1 MTCVG
6 CCVEEVWR
14 MQEGLECQLC
24 RDWSDGPCSDSY
36 SPACWY
42 SGSVL
47 SSLLTVRE
55 SCVQARTVCV
65 EFAASPVFVQLF
77 SQSPGFSCYQK
88 YPQLTLL
95 VLARHTPEKE
105 LYFLVTGTFTHTHKK
120 KIPLWKKAI
129 DACACFY
136 LWPPPLGAVR
146 TCETQK
152 WKEEEAN
159 NRNTTVEVT
168 VHKTEPVQF

>member
-55 SCVQARTVCV
+55 LRSSSTRLCGVCSFSCVCAAFLAEPRLFLLSKISSVNAACLGQAHSRKGVV
-65 EFAASPVFVQLF
+65 L
-77 SQSPGFSCYQK
+77 PGYRNI
-88 YPQLTLL
+88 Y
-95 VLARHTPEKE
+95 
-105 LYFLVTGTFTHTHKK
+105 THAQK